1 MKNIIFFVCIV
12 LFLESGLETIT
23 IFWKPV
29 PGASHYTLQM
39 KQVGG
44 RGGGGGEGGGDASP
58 GSPTTSPVVAEEG
71 EGEKKEKN
79 KKDKNKDKKDSST
92 TWITL
97 SSALSGTVVKKKHLE
112 RLADSDARR
121 SFTCFSNK
129 NHVERFAVSVV

>member
-1 MKNIIFFVCIV
+1 MKNILFFVCIV

-112 RLADSDARR
+112 PSTTYLFRYCAHDNQWTGGCTS
-121 SFTCFSNK
+121 T
-129 NHVERFAVSVV
+129 